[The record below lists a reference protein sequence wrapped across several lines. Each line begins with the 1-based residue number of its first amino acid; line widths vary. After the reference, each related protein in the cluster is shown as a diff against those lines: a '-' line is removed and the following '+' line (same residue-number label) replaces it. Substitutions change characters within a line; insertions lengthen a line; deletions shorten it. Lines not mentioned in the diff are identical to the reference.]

1 MQNTVSV
8 SFEEAKGVI
17 PFNMTNDYMFRYI
30 LQENQ
35 TVLEGLVCSLLHL
48 KPEEVQTIE
57 IRNPIDLGQQITR
70 KDFILDI
77 KVLLNNHTL
86 INLEMQ
92 MRDEAN
98 WTDRSLSYLCRNYDQ
113 LYRGQEYD
121 EALPV
126 YHIGFLDFTL
136 FPACPEFYATYRML
150 NVKNHHLYSDKLTL
164 GVVDLNQ
171 INLATQED
179 KTYKIDNWARLFKA
193 ETWEAIKML
202 AKEDKYLEET
212 AKSLY
217 IANAD
222 ELLLEQCRAREE
234 AERHERT
241 IKRDMKQL
249 NDRIAALTEDNTS
262 LKGDIASLKDDNASL
277 KDDNARLKARIAE
290 LEATQKG

>member
-92 MRDEAN
+92 MWDEAN

-212 AKSLY
+212 ATSLY
-217 IANAD
+217 VANAD

-277 KDDNARLKARIAE
+277 KDDNARLRARIAE
-290 LEATQKG
+290 LEAEQQG

>member
-92 MRDEAN
+92 MWDEAN

-217 IANAD
+217 VANAD

-249 NDRIAALTEDNTS
+249 NDRIAALTEDIAS
-262 LKGDIASLKDDNASL
+262 LEDNNASLKDDNASL
-277 KDDNARLKARIAE
+277 KDDNARLRARIAE
-290 LEATQKG
+290 LEAEQQG

>member
-57 IRNPIDLGQQITR
+57 IRNHIDLGQQITR

-92 MRDEAN
+92 MWDEAN

-150 NVKNHHLYSDKLTL
+150 NVKNHHLYYET
-164 GVVDLNQ
+164 
-171 INLATQED
+171 
-179 KTYKIDNWARLFKA
+179 KTI
-193 ETWEAIKML
+193 
-202 AKEDKYLEET
+202 
-212 AKSLY
+212 
-217 IANAD
+217 
-222 ELLLEQCRAREE
+222 
-234 AERHERT
+234 
-241 IKRDMKQL
+241 
-249 NDRIAALTEDNTS
+249 
-262 LKGDIASLKDDNASL
+262 G
-277 KDDNARLKARIAE
+277 
-290 LEATQKG
+290 

>member
-48 KPEEVQTIE
+48 NPEEVQTIE

-77 KVLLNNHTL
+77 KILLNNHTL

-92 MRDEAN
+92 MWDEAN

-121 EALPV
+121 ETLLV

-136 FPACPEFYATYRML
+136 FPEYPEFYATYRML
-150 NVKNHHLYSDKLTL
+150 NVKNYHLYSDKLTL
-164 GVVDLNQ
+164 GVIDLNQ

-217 IANAD
+217 VANAD

-249 NDRIAALTEDNTS
+249 NDRIAALT
-262 LKGDIASLKDDNASL
+262 
-277 KDDNARLKARIAE
+277 DDNARLRARIAE
-290 LEATQKG
+290 LEAAQKG

>member
-217 IANAD
+217 VANAD

-249 NDRIAALTEDNTS
+249 HDRIAALTEDIASLEDNT
-262 LKGDIASLKDDNASL
+262 ASLKDDNASL
-277 KDDNARLKARIAE
+277 KDDNARLRARIAE
-290 LEATQKG
+290 LEAEQQG

>member
-92 MRDEAN
+92 MWDEAN

-136 FPACPEFYATYRML
+136 FPECPEFYATYRML

-217 IANAD
+217 VANAD